1 MLLGQFVLPR
11 LFAQRAHR
19 ELAWARHP
27 VNDACVTCTPRIS
40 GHEDR
45 SSRLDLLAHVPSVLV
60 ELKFE
65 SVARH
70 DFAEGGVSSIVLCS
84 ACTRTYLNVQCF
96 GPQVG
101 GIRAWQCCVYHTVFE
116 PYDHN
121 NCLCLQEKKRLHY
134 IRELAMAHAVAYVS
148 KCFSGASTVGS
159 VGCICTWRVSRLWT
173 HERKTVSTST
183 ASVDGS
189 TETDLSFVCEVRGVS

>member
-1 MLLGQFVLPR
+1 MAGHANTVHAPADKLKGIYVLLGQFILPR

-40 GHEDR
+40 AHEDR

-101 GIRAWQCCVYHTVFE
+101 GIRAWQCCVCHTVFE

-121 NCLCLQEKKRLHY
+121 NCLCLQEKNVY
-134 IRELAMAHAVAYVS
+134 TTY
-148 KCFSGASTVGS
+148 GS
-159 VGCICTWRVSRLWT
+159 WRWHMR
-173 HERKTVSTST
+173 
-183 ASVDGS
+183 
-189 TETDLSFVCEVRGVS
+189 